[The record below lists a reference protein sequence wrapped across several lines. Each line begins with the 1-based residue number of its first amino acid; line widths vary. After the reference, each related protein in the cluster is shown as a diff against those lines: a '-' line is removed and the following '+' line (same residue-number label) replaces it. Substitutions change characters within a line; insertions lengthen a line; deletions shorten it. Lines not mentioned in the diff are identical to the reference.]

1 MISTDGAAAAR
12 LGYFV
17 MPVLG
22 VVLATVVDLIRREIP
37 DWIPAGLVL
46 WAIIAQSLGF
56 LPFTWHSLIFGC
68 VSGLLVGA
76 IGFRLRS
83 LGGGDVKLLA
93 GLGATIGFSAVWT
106 LLLWTALAGGVLGL
120 IAKCR
125 GERELAYAPAIAVGL
140 LAVLVSE
147 VLA

>member
-17 MPVLG
+17 LPVLG
-22 VVLATVVDLIRREIP
+22 VAWATATDLIRREIP

-46 WAIIAQSLGF
+46 WAILAESLGF
-56 LPFTWHSLIFGC
+56 LPFPWTSLILGC
-68 VSGLLVGA
+68 ATGLLVGA

-93 GLGATIGFSAVWT
+93 GLGAAIGFSAVWT
-106 LLLWTALAGGVLGL
+106 LLFWTALAGGILGL
-120 IAKCR
+120 IAKAR
-125 GERELAYAPAIAVGL
+125 GEPELAFAPAIAAGL
-140 LAVLVSE
+140 LAVIVSE
-147 VLA
+147 TWA